1 MTPRPRAAPRLL
13 HVFPSFA
20 VGGAQVRAA
29 ALINR
34 FGDRFSH
41 AIVALDGRFDC
52 TERLDPDAPVET
64 IAFPPR
70 DGEALPARLRRI
82 RRAIA
87 AAAPDALITSN
98 WGSIEW
104 AMANLLPPRL
114 PHLHME
120 DGFGPDE
127 ATGQKPRRVWTRRL
141 VLRRSRVLL
150 PSFTL
155 LAAARDSWRLPERR
169 LFYVPNGIDLVR
181 FAPQGPQ
188 ADLAVPGDGPL
199 IGTVAALRAEKN
211 VARLL
216 RVGAILAREG
226 AAFRLAIIG
235 DGPERAMLAALAAEL
250 GIADRVR
257 FTGHVPDPAAA
268 YRALDLFALSSDTE
282 QMPFSVLEAMATG
295 LPVAATDVG
304 DVRAMLAAENDA
316 HVAARDDAALAG
328 AIAALLRD
336 GGLRAAIGAANRAR
350 AERDFDQEVMFA
362 RHAALWRN
370 EPLPPQP

>member
-1 MTPRPRAAPRLL
+1 MTPPAPRLL

-29 ALINR
+29 ALMNR
-34 FGDRFSH
+34 FGEGFRH
-41 AIVALDGRFDC
+41 AVVSLDGRFDC
-52 TERLDPDAPVET
+52 AERLVPGLRIET
-64 IAFPPR
+64 IAFPR
-70 DGEALPARLRRI
+70 REGEALPARLSRI

-104 AMANLLPPRL
+104 AMANLVPPRL

-127 ATGQKPRRVWTRRL
+127 AAGQKPRRVWTRRL

-150 PSFTL
+150 PSLAL
-155 LAAARDSWRLPERR
+155 LATAREVWRLPERR
-169 LFYVPNGIDLVR
+169 LFYVPNGIDLAR
-181 FAPQGPQ
+181 FAPQGPR
-188 ADLAVPGDGPL
+188 ADLAVPGEGPL

-211 VARLL
+211 IARLL
-216 RVGAILAREG
+216 RAAAILAREG
-226 AAFRLAIIG
+226 MAFRLAVIG
-235 DGPERAMLAALAAEL
+235 DGPERAMLGALAAGL
-250 GIADRVR
+250 GIAERTR
-257 FTGHVPDPAAA
+257 FTGHVPDPAEA

-282 QMPFSVLEAMATG
+282 QMPFSVLEAMATA

-304 DVRAMLAAENDA
+304 DVRAMLAPENA
-316 HVAARDDAALAG
+316 PHVAACGDAALAA
-328 AIAALLRD
+328 AIGGLLRD
-336 GGLRAAIGAANRAR
+336 AGLRAAIGAANRAR

-370 EPLPPQP
+370 EAPA